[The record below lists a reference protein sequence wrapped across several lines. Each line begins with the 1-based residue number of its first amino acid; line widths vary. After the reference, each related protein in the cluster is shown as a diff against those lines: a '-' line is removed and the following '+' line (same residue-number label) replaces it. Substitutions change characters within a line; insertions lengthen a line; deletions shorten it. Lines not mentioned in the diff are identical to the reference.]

1 MDDTIC
7 AIATASGA
15 SGIAVIRVSGPQAIA
30 ICNQIFVA
38 KNNSKA
44 LTSLAGYSICY
55 GDIVSRGERIDETLV
70 SLFRSPHSYTG
81 EDTIE
86 ISCHGST
93 YIQHKILE
101 LLIENG
107 CRLATPG
114 EFTMRAFFN
123 GKMDLSQA
131 EAVADL
137 ITSTSAGMH
146 KLAMSQMRGDFS
158 RELSYL
164 REQLVEFNSL
174 IELEL
179 DFGEEDVEFA
189 DRNQLLSLATQI
201 AELIGRLAESFSIG
215 NVVKNGLPVA
225 IIGEVNVG
233 KSTLL
238 NGLVGDDR
246 AIVSDIP
253 GTTRDSVEDVVNLS
267 GIIFRFIDTAGIRP
281 TSDEIER
288 MGISRT
294 FKQLEQAHIVLWVID
309 LTSDSAVIDSA
320 YKQISPYLKGKKTIL
335 VFNKVDLLPEAD
347 RELSRNIFAD
357 ISSDYLHISAQN
369 GEDIQKLK
377 QLLVSVAALPNIH
390 SEDVI
395 VTNLRHYEA
404 LIHAHEAIIRV
415 IEGLNEQLTGDYIS
429 LDLREC
435 SYYLGEITGEITTDE
450 VLGSIFS
457 RFCIGK

>member
-1 MDDTIC
+1 VDDTIC

-15 SGIAVIRVSGPQAIA
+15 SGIAVIRVSGSEAVA
-30 ICNQIFVA
+30 VCRKIFVH
-38 KNNSKA
+38 KSKSKDLA
-44 LTSLAGYSICY
+44 SLPGYSICY
-55 GDIVSRGERIDETLV
+55 GEIASRGERIDEVLV
-70 SLFRSPHSYTG
+70 ALFRSPHSYTG

-114 EFTMRAFFN
+114 EFTMRAFIN

-137 ITSTSAGMH
+137 IASTSAGMH

-158 RELSYL
+158 RELSSL
-164 REQLVEFNSL
+164 RNQLVEFTSL

-189 DRNQLLSLATQI
+189 DRDQLLALATQI

-215 NVVKNGLPVA
+215 NAVKNGVPVA

-238 NGLVGDDR
+238 NALVGDDR

-267 GIIFRFIDTAGIRP
+267 GISFRFIDTAGIRQ
-281 TSDEIER
+281 TADEIEN

-294 FKQLEQAHIVLWVID
+294 FRQLEQAHIVLWLID
-309 LTSDSAVIDSA
+309 LTSDPAAIDSA
-320 YKQISPYLKGKKTIL
+320 ARQIIPHLKGKKTIL

-347 RELSRNIFAD
+347 REQCRNIFPD
-357 ISSDYLHISAQN
+357 ISSDCLHISARN
-369 GEDIQKLK
+369 REDVRQLQ
-377 QLLVSVAALPNIH
+377 QLLVSVAALPDIH

-395 VTNLRHYEA
+395 VTNMRHYEA
-404 LIHAHEAIIRV
+404 LLHAREAILRV

-429 LDLREC
+429 TDLREC

-450 VLGSIFS
+450 ILGSIFS

>member
-1 MDDTIC
+1 VDDTIC